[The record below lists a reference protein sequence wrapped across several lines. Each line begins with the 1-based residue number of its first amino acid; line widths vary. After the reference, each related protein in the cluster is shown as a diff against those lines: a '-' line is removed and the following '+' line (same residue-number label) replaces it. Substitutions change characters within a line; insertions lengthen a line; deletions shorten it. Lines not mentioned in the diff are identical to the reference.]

1 MSKVNYRT
9 VDRSAYKSDQEFYTH
24 IGTIL
29 GKLAQDGYVAVFEYD
44 DVGIYAI
51 EYDHANRA
59 YGCPY
64 PVWLEPEE
72 ENMVLD
78 ARAEKEEKKAG

>member
-9 VDRSAYKSDQEFYTH
+9 VDRSAYKSDQEFYAH

-29 GKLAQDGYVAVFEYD
+29 GKLAQD
-44 DVGIYAI
+44 
-51 EYDHANRA
+51 
-59 YGCPY
+59 GCPY